1 MERRDFFKHILKRP
15 LESLTERL
23 AENLQE
29 SEEPSE
35 QELFLEAMGF
45 GIDPATLSPTELRR
59 TVMQKRQEA
68 SARTQP

>member
-15 LESLTERL
+15 LESLTEHL
-23 AENLQE
+23 SESLQDK
-29 SEEPSE
+29 EELSE

-59 TVMQKRQEA
+59 TVMQNRQEA
-68 SARTQP
+68 SAKTQP